1 MGFEIHCK
9 FHPRKEDGGYNT
21 ELKEEKIIRVGK
33 PFDDTSL
40 EKCAAAIML
49 QLARRDVWVID
60 VNVYELVKNEINFK
74 ESADGRGIV
83 LKNKKYN
90 LGSTADVIAED
101 LVEEIQQNNL
111 IVPSG
116 MQPHEMISQ
125 KQVDLFD
132 PNARVPVV
140 QSRSK
145 SSINKNKVLYH
156 VYFEP
161 YFHKE
166 QAKRMKLKFT
176 EDRKYPVHEIIP
188 SLTGKLDAQKI
199 AVSDD
204 DGKVQILD
212 EKFFT
217 TAGKGL
223 IADDELGFSG
233 SGGRT
238 ERPRSKLMHEDDMFI
253 SDHEPQIQSSYKKV
267 NPNYNVDIPIDN
279 GEIPEELLAIPDIR
293 KK

>member
-1 MGFEIHCK
+1 MGFEICCK

-49 QLARRDVWVID
+49 QLARRDVWVVD
-60 VNVYELVKNEINFK
+60 VSVFELVKNEINFK

-90 LGSTADVIAED
+90 LGSTADVLAGD
-101 LVEEIQQNNL
+101 LIEESQPQNNL
-111 IVPSG
+111 IVPNG
-116 MQPHEMISQ
+116 MQPHEMIAQ

-132 PNARVPVV
+132 PNARVPVQ
-140 QSRSK
+140 QSRQK
-145 SSINKNKVLYH
+145 SSINKNKVMYH

-161 YFHKE
+161 YFHRE
-166 QAKRMKLKFT
+166 EAKRMKLKFT

-188 SLTGKLDAQKI
+188 SLTGKLDAQRI

-223 IADDELGFSG
+223 IADDQLGFSG
-233 SGGRT
+233 SSGRA
-238 ERPRSKLMHEDDMFI
+238 ERPRSKLLHEDDMFI
-253 SDHEPQIQSSYKKV
+253 SDKDPQIQSSYKNLNIQTPPMPPGSFKYQGFHV
-267 NPNYNVDIPIDN
+267 LADIS
-279 GEIPEELLAIPDIR
+279 
-293 KK
+293 